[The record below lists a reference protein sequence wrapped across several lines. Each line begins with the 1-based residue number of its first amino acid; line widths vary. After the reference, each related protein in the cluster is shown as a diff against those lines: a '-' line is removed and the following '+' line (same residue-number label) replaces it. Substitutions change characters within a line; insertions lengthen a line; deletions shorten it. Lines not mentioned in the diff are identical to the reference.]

1 MGLVTVVLL
10 MGMLVGTHWY
20 KKGDQ
25 IELEEDYA
33 KELANLKPPRVQI
46 LGPGVTPAQSSVPET
61 ADSIA
66 VSQVVLPAAE
76 IDQAESEIPL
86 DDSLE
91 SAGFAGK
98 TLTLLQ
104 SAGITTVTDLK
115 ARIDSGEKI
124 DGVGE
129 KTLASILAQL
139 EPAQE
144 T

>member
-33 KELANLKPPRVQI
+33 KELATLKPPRVQI
-46 LGPGVTPAQSSVPET
+46 LGPGVTPAQPSVPET
-61 ADSIA
+61 AE
-66 VSQVVLPAAE
+66 SQVALPAE
-76 IDQAESEIPL
+76 VIDQTETEVPS

-104 SAGITTVTDLK
+104 TAGITTVTDLK

-124 DGVGE
+124 EGVGE

-139 EPAQE
+139 DAAKE
-144 T
+144 